1 MFRTD
6 RAQLPRVTKTPEG
19 YLRGDAVV
27 TRTGV
32 LKYQNA
38 DGSIRAELRHP
49 DDVLNDSLKS
59 LRMVPITVNHPDEPV
74 NVANAARYVVGSTGE
89 YVRSDGNNVLV
100 SLTITHKDAIAA
112 VQGGK
117 RELSL
122 GYTLDLIR
130 EDGVFEGERYT
141 HRQTNIAYNHLA
153 IVDVARAGQAARL
166 NLDGGSMFN
175 RDEAIAEI
183 SRRCPNSDTSSK
195 SFLKTK
201 SDEYLATRLAAMD
214 RSDVRAD
221 LRGHEPQIARYDGYG
236 RIIPGTL
243 RLDAEARTDAARED
257 AAYRKSVQN
266 LNAWRGD
273 DRPAPS
279 GAPSGAPIESRWKAD
294 AAEIDADRARA
305 DAAYERGKAN
315 LNRRDR

>member
-1 MFRTD
+1 M
-6 RAQLPRVTKTPEG
+6 TKT
-19 YLRGDAVV
+19 GDPARLASIKMMVA
-27 TRTGV
+27 GGM
-32 LKYQNA
+32 NA
-38 DGSIRAELRHP
+38 DEL
-49 DDVLNDSLKS
+49 
-59 LRMVPITVNHPDEPV
+59 E
-74 NVANAARYVVGSTGE
+74 
-89 YVRSDGNNVLV
+89 
-100 SLTITHKDAIAA
+100 
-112 VQGGK
+112 
-117 RELSL
+117 ELSDREVQDRFNIFL
-122 GYTLDLIR
+122 NVPRLKRTRLDSATEFR
-130 EDGVFEGERYT
+130 RD
-141 HRQTNIAYNHLA
+141 
-153 IVDVARAGQAARL
+153 VDLTPATTPLTKKDSA
-166 NLDGGSMFN
+166 MFN

-183 SRRCPNSDTSSK
+183 SRRCPNSDTASK

-201 SDEYLATRLAAMD
+201 SDEYLAARLAAMD
-214 RSDVRAD
+214 RSDVRADVKTEARAD

-273 DRPAPS
+273 DRLAPS